1 MDRPL
6 TCLSCA
12 NYRTAGCAEHHPGW
26 PRAVSS
32 ECWFFVYEPGSDE
45 GIEDE

>member
-12 NYRTAGCAEHHPGW
+12 HYRVHGCAEHQTGW
-26 PRAVSS
+26 PREAST

-45 GIEDE
+45 GVENE